1 MAKKETEG
9 SYEDFENL
17 IDLKKIPILPL
28 DNRWH
33 QLFPD
38 NLKTPR
44 IKKLEKEVMNLVKRE
59 GGVSREIKNF
69 VGLKKKLMKEI
80 VDNMEETDNENE
92 KLRQKKLDAS
102 RKLIED
108 INNKNTELENEK
120 YQLPYRL
127 MKVNEELLMESIEKC
142 YNRLSNNEMQIEALG
157 EWIEKTRIQL
167 KRNVVIKQDKTDE
180 NNNIYGYMHDMLGHE
195 VMEIFDREHNY
206 DKNKFKEEK

>member
-1 MAKKETEG
+1 MAKKETES
-9 SYEDFENL
+9 SYENFENL
-17 IDLKKIPILPL
+17 VDLKKIPILPL

-59 GGVSREIKNF
+59 SGVSREIKSL

-80 VDNMEETDNENE
+80 VDNMEETDDENE

-127 MKVNEELLMESIEKC
+127 MKVNEELLMESIENC
-142 YNRLSNNEMQIEALG
+142 YSRLSNNEMQIEALG
-157 EWIEKTRIQL
+157 EWIDKTRIQL

-180 NNNIYGYMHDMLGHE
+180 NNSIYGYMHDMLGHE

>member
-1 MAKKETEG
+1 MAKKETES
-9 SYEDFENL
+9 SYENFENL
-17 IDLKKIPILPL
+17 VDLKKIPILPL

-59 GGVSREIKNF
+59 SGVSREIKSL

-80 VDNMEETDNENE
+80 VDNMEETDDENE

-127 MKVNEELLMESIEKC
+127 MKVNEELLMESIENC
-142 YNRLSNNEMQIEALG
+142 YTRLSNNEMQIEALG
-157 EWIEKTRIQL
+157 EWIDKTRIQL

>member
-1 MAKKETEG
+1 MAKKETES
-9 SYEDFENL
+9 SYENFENL
-17 IDLKKIPILPL
+17 VDLKKIPILPL

-59 GGVSREIKNF
+59 SGVSREIKSL

-80 VDNMEETDNENE
+80 VDNMEETDDENE

-108 INNKNTELENEK
+108 INNKNTELEN
-120 YQLPYRL
+120 
-127 MKVNEELLMESIEKC
+127 
-142 YNRLSNNEMQIEALG
+142 
-157 EWIEKTRIQL
+157 
-167 KRNVVIKQDKTDE
+167 
-180 NNNIYGYMHDMLGHE
+180 
-195 VMEIFDREHNY
+195 
-206 DKNKFKEEK
+206 

>member
-44 IKKLEKEVMNLVKRE
+44 IKKLEKEVMNIVKRE
-59 GGVSREIKNF
+59 GGVSREIKNL

>member
-59 GGVSREIKNF
+59 SGVSREIKNL

-92 KLRQKKLDAS
+92 KLRQKKLDTS

>member
-59 GGVSREIKNF
+59 SGVSREIKNL

>member
-1 MAKKETEG
+1 MAKKETES
-9 SYEDFENL
+9 SYENFENL
-17 IDLKKIPILPL
+17 VDLKKIPILPL

-59 GGVSREIKNF
+59 SGVSREIKSL

-80 VDNMEETDNENE
+80 VDNMEETDDENE

-127 MKVNEELLMESIEKC
+127 MKVNEELLMESIENC
-142 YNRLSNNEMQIEALG
+142 YSRLSNNEMQIEALG
-157 EWIEKTRIQL
+157 EWIDKTRIQL

-180 NNNIYGYMHDMLGHE
+180 NNNIYGYMHDMLGRE